1 MLRRNLPNL
10 SLQISPLVA
19 SSDASTVAKP
29 PPAEPSTAAYDE
41 GSGEAG
47 FFAANPSPSAE
58 PPGLSLELGTPARG
72 DDAGLPSQL
81 LPLQGCAFKRTAA
94 RASVAGPKRSTR
106 APRMR
111 WTTALHAR
119 FVHAVE
125 LLGGHESKHTR
136 ADAICFLL

>member
-1 MLRRNLPNL
+1 MLPRNLPNL
-10 SLQISPLVA
+10 SLQISPPAA

-58 PPGLSLELGTPARG
+58 PSSLILELGTPARG
-72 DDAGLPSQL
+72 DDARLRSQL

-94 RASVAGPKRSTR
+94 ARASVPKRSAR

-136 ADAICFLL
+136 